1 MRTALV
7 ILVLAVLAGACSGND
22 ADPPGPGTLV
32 IIDEAGNIAT
42 ITPEGDEITTITDD
56 GGGRVTYFQPAWSP
70 DGSRLAVTRSDAD
83 GFSIEII
90 DVATGEQTSTTTTSN
105 AFYSYWSPNGSQL
118 AYLSSVTPAD
128 LGLDVIGLDD
138 LDDAETPNRLA
149 LGQPLYFSWSPDSS
163 QVAAHLGTDRLE
175 ILGDEMDTPELPAPG
190 EFLSPQWT
198 ERGILH
204 VGLGGGRQQLML
216 TQPDGEA
223 ESIASLSGGAVFTA
237 TADGE
242 RIAILPTG
250 GDDIGSTVAALQVP
264 LLPAGRLLVVDGDNG
279 EFVEADTE
287 LAVAFFWDPTGTR
300 LLILEFSEDG
310 TFRWKV
316 WEDGA
321 TTAFPDF
328 LPAPGLLRD
337 LVPFFDQYAQS
348 MTLWSP
354 DGSAFAFPGAVDGVE
369 GIWVQDLDASDP
381 RRVAGGTW
389 VAWSNG

>member
-7 ILVLAVLAGACSGND
+7 ILALALLAGACSGNE
-22 ADPPGPGTLV
+22 ADPPGPGSLV

-42 ITPEGDEITTITDD
+42 VNPEDGDTTAITDD
-56 GGGRVTYFQPAWSP
+56 GGGRVTYFQPTWSP
-70 DGSRLAVTRSDAD
+70 DGSHLGVTRSGAD

-90 DVATGEQTSTTTTSN
+90 DVATGEQTSTATASN
-105 AFYSYWSPNGSQL
+105 AFYSYWSPDGSQL
-118 AYLSSVTPAD
+118 AYLSSATPAD
-128 LGLDVIGLDD
+128 LGLDVIALDN
-138 LDDAETPNRLA
+138 AETPNRLG

-175 ILGDEMDTPELPAPG
+175 ILGDETDAPELPAPG

-204 VGLGGGRQQLML
+204 VGISAGRQQLMF
-216 TQPDGEA
+216 TEPSGDTA
-223 ESIASLSGGAVFTA
+223 SIASLSGGAVFTA

-250 GDDIGSTVAALQVP
+250 GDDIGSTVAALQAP
-264 LLPAGRLLVVDGDNG
+264 LLPAGRLLIVDAEDG
-279 EFVEADTE
+279 ESVEVETE
-287 LAVAFFWDPTGTR
+287 LAVTFLWDPTGTR
-300 LLILEFSEDG
+300 LLILEFSENG

-316 WEDGA
+316 WEDGE
-321 TTAFPDF
+321 TTVFPDF
-328 LPAPGLLRD
+328 VPEPGLLRD

-354 DGSAFAFPGAVDGVE
+354 DGSAFAFPGAFDGVE
-369 GIWVQDLDASDP
+369 GIWIQEITAADP
-381 RRVAGGTW
+381 RRIAGGSW